1 MNRRGAENE
10 KFVFLDDNHQT
21 LASAVLLGQQGQI
34 KSFRLIYAPNCDL
47 QALSSFNVLS
57 VNSSEFMAW
66 RGRIQQIRGDVLDF
80 IAEERIDSR
89 LRRHLR
95 TPWHFAPTYIR
106 YTATAPVFRLSA
118 RISAAAALLCI
129 ASPRSRPVRSM
140 KLPCPALSLPSLSS
154 SKSFASF
161 PKRRTCTPA
170 SSSICCP
177 RRKQWFKKVFLN
189 MTCTITLRRPTANP
203 KEKVL

>member
-57 VNSSEFMAW
+57 VNSSEFMACAAGFSKFAAMFW
-66 RGRIQQIRGDVLDF
+66 TL
-80 IAEERIDSR
+80 SR
-89 LRRHLR
+89 RSEL
-95 TPWHFAPTYIR
+95 TPVCVGICVSPWHFAPTYIR